1 MLGGGCYQGLLSAFQ
16 ATTSAHGAGSR
27 SILNGARNG
36 DDTSRALSR
45 LPDILDWIQR
55 FRRAPNPTPPFSG
68 SGSAFS
74 TSPGKNGDLFLI
86 IGLSLAN
93 QGWNEQTFL
102 SGMTEI
108 VRQTRAANVT
118 AIVGGAYA
126 NGYKNPAQY
135 AMTKRVNLLLQ
146 QRDAPFVSFMGAID
160 DGQGGWANGY
170 WRDGGH
176 PNDLGQTEMYVSVRV
191 RVR

>member
-16 ATTSAHGAGSR
+16 ATTNAHGAGSR

-55 FRRAPNPTPPFSG
+55 FRRAPNPTSDK
-68 SGSAFS
+68 
-74 TSPGKNGDLFLI
+74 SPGKNGDLFLI